1 MVKEQPMFEQALA
14 VGAIVENPKCPQWG
28 PGKVLTL
35 GGSKAKVYFRDLFVT
50 KLDEGLKTMQVSSL
64 ALAATQADDWLDH
77 LPPFI
82 AGKFKSETKPVTF
95 DLAVK
100 SFVYRY
106 PLRFEDPNY
115 LENERTYKWEAHTYL
130 TTELAPWISGTVSV
144 TDDIARLTEI
154 GISGA
159 TVKVNLLS
167 QYEQMA
173 LRDGLKDQSAAR
185 TFFKR
190 LFDLL
195 KAAAPDESHFAPYI
209 EAVESLPAEVGRA
222 RVATW
227 PILTIMPY
235 LIAPD
240 RFMFLKPEV
249 TKKAA
254 DRLLFD
260 LLYSSKLSW
269 ATYSRLLKMSQL
281 LMDRLRPLGA
291 RDNIDVQSFI
301 FLTGE

>member
-1 MVKEQPMFEQALA
+1 MVERALA
-14 VGAIVENPKCPQWG
+14 VGAIVANPRCPNWG

-35 GGSKAKVYFRDLFVT
+35 EGAKAKVYFRDLFVT

-64 ALAATQADDWLDH
+64 ALAGTQSDDWLDH
-77 LPPFI
+77 LPPFTD
-82 AGKFKSETKPVTF
+82 GKFKSETKPVTF
-95 DLAVK
+95 DQAVK
-100 SFVYRY
+100 SFVNRY
-106 PLRFEDPNY
+106 PLRFDDPKY
-115 LENERTYKWEAHTYL
+115 LENERDYKWDAHTYL
-130 TTELAPWISGTVSV
+130 ATELTPWISGSASV
-144 TDDIARLTEI
+144 TSDIARLTEI

-159 TVKVNLLS
+159 AVKVNLLS

-173 LRDGLKDQSAAR
+173 LRDGLKDQAAAR
-185 TFFKR
+185 TFFER
-190 LFDLL
+190 LFDLV
-195 KAAAPDESHFAPYI
+195 KAPAPDDSHFAPYI
-209 EAVESLPAEVGRA
+209 EAVESLPAESGRA

-281 LMDRLRPLGA
+281 LINRLRPLGA
-291 RDNIDVQSFI
+291 RDYIDVQSFI